1 VTTLAAPPRRRS
13 GALSLLG
20 LFGSTDHKHIGLVT
34 GLTAFVFFLLAGLLA
49 LLMRTELASPGLQVL
64 GDDTYNQ
71 VFTMHGSTMF
81 YLFAVPLAVAV
92 GVYLVPLQIGAAEIM
107 WPRLALFGYWLFLSG
122 GLIMYAGFLT
132 ADGAAKAAWT
142 AFDPLSDSIATPET
156 GMDFWIIGVV
166 LATVATM
173 VWAACVLATIV
184 RRRAPG
190 MTMLRIPVFSWGMTV
205 TCLLVLTAFP
215 ALIVAMTLLYIDR
228 HLGGVLTEPGG
239 PIVYQHLFWFYGHP
253 VVYVVFFPFLAAA
266 LEAIAV
272 CSRKRFF
279 GYHAMVLSLLA
290 FTALSMSVWA
300 HHMFV
305 TGAVS
310 NRYFALTS
318 TALLVPAG
326 VEYFDALATMWRG
339 RIVVR
344 TSFLFALGFL
354 MLFLIGGLTGIFVG
368 SPPLDYHVHDT
379 YFIVAHFH
387 YTLIGGTVF
396 GMFAG
401 IYHWF
406 PKVTGR
412 VLGEGLGKVNWLLLV
427 IGTLLTFIPQF
438 FLGHQGMQRRISDYP
453 GYEGWGGLNT
463 LSTIGAFLIAAGVL
477 AFLVNVAR
485 SLRLGRVAGD
495 DPWDGHTLEWA
506 TTSPPPRHNFE
517 ALPPVRSYAP
527 VLDLREERLQERERA
542 GAAARGFPARSE
554 T

>member
-1 VTTLAAPPRRRS
+1 
-13 GALSLLG
+13 
-20 LFGSTDHKHIGLVT
+20 
-34 GLTAFVFFLLAGLLA
+34 
-49 LLMRTELASPGLQVL
+49 
-64 GDDTYNQ
+64 
-71 VFTMHGSTMF
+71 
-81 YLFAVPLAVAV
+81 
-92 GVYLVPLQIGAAEIM
+92 
-107 WPRLALFGYWLFLSG
+107 
-122 GLIMYAGFLT
+122 
-132 ADGAAKAAWT
+132 
-142 AFDPLSDSIATPET
+142 
-156 GMDFWIIGVV
+156 
-166 LATVATM
+166 
-173 VWAACVLATIV
+173 
-184 RRRAPG
+184 
-190 MTMLRIPVFSWGMTV
+190 
-205 TCLLVLTAFP
+205 
-215 ALIVAMTLLYIDR
+215 
-228 HLGGVLTEPGG
+228 
-239 PIVYQHLFWFYGHP
+239 
-253 VVYVVFFPFLAAA
+253 
-266 LEAIAV
+266 
-272 CSRKRFF
+272 
-279 GYHAMVLSLLA
+279 
-290 FTALSMSVWA
+290 
-300 HHMFV
+300 
-305 TGAVS
+305 
-310 NRYFALTS
+310 
-318 TALLVPAG
+318 
-326 VEYFDALATMWRG
+326 
-339 RIVVR
+339 VR

-387 YTLIGGTVF
+387 YTLVGGTVF

-427 IGTLLTFIPQF
+427 IGTLVTFIPQF
-438 FLGHQGMQRRISDYP
+438 FLGHQGMARRISDYP

-463 LSTIGAFLIAAGVL
+463 LSTIGAFFIAASVL